1 MAAVRSR
8 RPGTGERRS
17 GGEGGEHGPAG
28 IDAVGPWEASV
39 VPVPRSSGPARRT
52 QRGCRARDTGGLRAP
67 WGARS
72 EGALWRTQPRSPA
85 APQPRSPAAPQPRS
99 PAAPQPRSPAAP
111 QPRSPAAPQPRSPS
125 PDPPRPHP
133 TPTAPSAAVPTPI
146 SATPT
151 LLLGYS
157 PTLSLCSPPYSRPVV
172 EVTFLRSAA
181 PEGGEPTGRATPLHA
196 VSGQLS
202 EGL

>member
-1 MAAVRSR
+1 MRWDPGRPPSCPCRAPPGQRVAHKGAAEPETPAASGHR
-8 RPGTGERRS
+8 GER
-17 GGEGGEHGPAG
+17 A
-28 IDAVGPWEASV
+28 
-39 VPVPRSSGPARRT
+39 ARGRC
-52 QRGCRARDTGGLRAP
+52 GAP
-67 WGARS
+67 
-72 EGALWRTQPRSPA
+72 SPA

-196 VSGQLS
+196 PAPLRDSCPTGRFAKAEAALGTHKRPQ
-202 EGL
+202 G